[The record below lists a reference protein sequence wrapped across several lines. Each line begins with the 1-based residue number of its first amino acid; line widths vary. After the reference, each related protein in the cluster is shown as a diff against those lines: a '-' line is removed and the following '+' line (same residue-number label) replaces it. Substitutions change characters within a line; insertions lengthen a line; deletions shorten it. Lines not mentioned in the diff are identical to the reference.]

1 MPGLVRKLVV
11 CPDSD
16 GLVLQPVHQR
26 AQAQRGLR
34 IDYKSHVVS
43 PTTDTLV
50 KDDLLLD
57 CHGIV
62 GIYFPQD
69 TPE

>member
-1 MPGLVRKLVV
+1 MPGLVKKLVV
-11 CPDSD
+11 CPDTD

-34 IDYKSHVVS
+34 IDYKTHIISS
-43 PTTDTLV
+43 TTDTLV
-50 KDDLLLD
+50 KHDSSLD

-62 GIYFPQD
+62 GICFPQAS
-69 TPE
+69 PG